1 MDEDESKVGPNTWR
15 VNDLDGG
22 ATNGTL
28 SNLHNI
34 GATNQSTLIKN
45 EHTPAYDMTWV
56 LFSFTL
62 NSHPNFFMVLCTRC

>member
-28 SNLHNI
+28 PSVHSM
-34 GATNQSTLIKN
+34 GTTNQATLGNN
-45 EHTPAYDMTWV
+45 EHTPAYDMT
-56 LFSFTL
+56 
-62 NSHPNFFMVLCTRC
+62 